1 MSRTAASAAATAD
14 GGGSGLARVTGAV
27 GTSDEPSASSPA
39 EVDAVERGEYP
50 RKSRLSVLAG
60 REDEIRVYNAEH
72 CRWCVRQLTEVDANL
87 AATRGRTPTLQ
98 ATTTLGGGQL
108 RSATSFILWAS
119 LFSEPMSTCSAA
131 LALGGGGIVRRI
143 ASPQA
148 PGVRLPGGGR
158 QGGRPRA
165 AGCSAKHIKR
175 DS

>member
-87 AATRGRTPTLQ
+87 AAEGTEGEETLDRTCPTGVSVSQLEPIPPNGEESSGAVGPIKQWVKLPETDGNVRPSPAGPLSGRRLSQ
-98 ATTTLGGGQL
+98 
-108 RSATSFILWAS
+108 
-119 LFSEPMSTCSAA
+119 
-131 LALGGGGIVRRI
+131 
-143 ASPQA
+143 SPQA
-148 PGVRLPGGGR
+148 TGTVMPSTL
-158 QGGRPRA
+158 
-165 AGCSAKHIKR
+165 
-175 DS
+175 